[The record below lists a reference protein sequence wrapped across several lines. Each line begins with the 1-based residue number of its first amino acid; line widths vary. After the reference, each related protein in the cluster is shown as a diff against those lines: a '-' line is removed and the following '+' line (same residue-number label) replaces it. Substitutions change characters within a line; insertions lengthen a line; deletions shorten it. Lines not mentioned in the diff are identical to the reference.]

1 MNEESNN
8 IMFKNISEQIKE
20 LKDSIDS
27 FMKDTSCKIQAEHDA
42 NIEHRTEIRVI
53 KENMQKSADERVKIL
68 EENSQAHT
76 ELGKDIGN
84 LKKQQ
89 YTWTGAIA
97 VIVVVAQIIISY
109 LTKKL

>member
-1 MNEESNN
+1 
-8 IMFKNISEQIKE
+8 MFKNISEQIKE
-20 LKDSIDS
+20 LKESIDC
-27 FMKDTSCKIQAEHDA
+27 FTKETSCKLQLEHDA
-42 NIEHRTEIRVI
+42 NIEHKTEIRVI

-68 EENSQAHT
+68 ADNSQAHA

-97 VIVVVAQIIISY
+97 VIVVVAQIIIAY